1 MEYTFSNDMSF
12 NIYTFSNEKVID
24 VYISHGEFEVMK
36 KPSKILDGLFMPKR
50 GQIFRRFCKT
60 SLKDDRLFFTSI

>member
-36 KPSKILDGLFMPKR
+36 KPSKISGAFSCQRAVK
-50 GQIFRRFCKT
+50 C
-60 SLKDDRLFFTSI
+60 